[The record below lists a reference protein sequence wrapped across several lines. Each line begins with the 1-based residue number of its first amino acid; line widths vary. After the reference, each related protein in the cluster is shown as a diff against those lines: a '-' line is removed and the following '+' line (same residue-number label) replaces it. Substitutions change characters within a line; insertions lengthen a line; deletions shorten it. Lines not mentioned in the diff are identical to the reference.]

1 MAEATAQTLPAPAG
15 RAWPMIAPQH
25 IGMMFTAATMIA
37 MLVAGYLW
45 SQAPDYRVLYGN
57 LADRDGG
64 AVVTAL
70 QQMNVPYKFADG
82 GALMVPSGQIHEARL
97 KLAAQGLPKA
107 GPMGFELMETQK
119 FGVSQFA
126 EQINYQRALEGELA
140 RTIQTLASVQ
150 AARVHLALSKP
161 SAFMRE
167 QPKASASVLL
177 NLAPGRTLDNTQVSA
192 VIHLVSN
199 SVPELNAKN
208 VSIVDQNG
216 NLLSTEAGRDGRPS
230 LDPNQLKYRQSL
242 EQNYIARIE
251 SILAPLIG
259 AQNVRAQVTAELD
272 FTESEHAEE
281 IHKPNQD
288 AAAAAIRSQ
297 QLSESST
304 RSASGA
310 AGGVPGALSNQPP
323 ANPTAPITA
332 PAAAAGAGAAGAA
345 AAAAPPADTRKDS
358 TVNYEVDKTIRH
370 TRQELGRI
378 KRLAVAVVVNH
389 KKNVSKSGK
398 VSYTPLAEAELTQI
412 TNLVKEV
419 MAFDKERGDS
429 VNVANSAF
437 NIPDKEVLPEVPLW
451 KQPEVIE
458 TAKLVGKNLLIA
470 AVLLFVVL
478 RVLRPMLKT
487 FAAAATPAPAAPP
500 QLTHDAGDG
509 TPQHETLEH
518 HVDRAK
524 KIAREDPKA
533 VANVVKEWVA
543 GNGK

>member
-1 MAEATAQTLPAPAG
+1 MAEAPAHTLPAPASRG
-15 RAWPMIAPQH
+15 WPVIAPQH
-25 IGMMFTAATMIA
+25 IGLMFSAATMIA
-37 MLVAGYLW
+37 ILVAGYLW

-64 AVVTAL
+64 SVVTAL
-70 QQMNVPYKFADG
+70 QQMNIPYKFADG
-82 GALMVPSGQIHEARL
+82 GALMVPSAQIHETRL
-97 KLAAQGLPKA
+97 RLAAQGLPKA
-107 GPMGFELMETQK
+107 GPLGFELMETQK

-177 NLAPGRTLDNTQVSA
+177 NLAPGRTLDSTQVSA

-216 NLLSTEAGRDGRPS
+216 NLLSTNGDNNGRPS

-242 EQNYIARIE
+242 EQNYIARVE

-259 AQNVRAQVTAELD
+259 SANVRAQVTAELD

-288 AAAAAIRSQ
+288 TAAAVIRSQ
-297 QLSESST
+297 QLSESSSA
-304 RSASGA
+304 RGSAS
-310 AGGVPGALSNQPP
+310 GGVPGALSNQPP
-323 ANPTAPITA
+323 ANATAAVTA
-332 PAAAAGAGAAGAA
+332 PAAAGATAA
-345 AAAAPPADTRKDS
+345 AVTPADTRKDS

-378 KRLAVAVVVNH
+378 KRLSVAVVVNH
-389 KKNVSKSGK
+389 RKTTSKSGK
-398 VSYTPLAEAELTQI
+398 VNYTPLAEAEITQI

-419 MAFDKERGDS
+419 MAFDKERGDTVS
-429 VNVANSAF
+429 VANSAF

-451 KQPEVIE
+451 KQPDVIE
-458 TAKLVGKNLLIA
+458 SAKMIGKNLLIA
-470 AVLLFVVL
+470 TILLFLVL
-478 RVLRPMLKT
+478 RVMRPMLKS
-487 FAAAATPAPAAPP
+487 FANAVSAPP
-500 QLTHDAGDG
+500 QQRLVQETGESGSA
-509 TPQHETLEH
+509 PQLESFEQN
-518 HVDRAK
+518 VDRAK
-524 KIAREDPKA
+524 KIARDDPKA
-533 VANVVKEWVA
+533 VANVVKEWVG

>member
-1 MAEATAQTLPAPAG
+1 MAEAPAHTLPAPASRG
-15 RAWPMIAPQH
+15 WPVIAPQH
-25 IGMMFTAATMIA
+25 IGLMFSAATMIA
-37 MLVAGYLW
+37 ILVAGYLW
-45 SQAPDYRVLYGN
+45 SQAPDYRVLYSN

-64 AVVTAL
+64 SVVTAL
-70 QQMNVPYKFADG
+70 QQMNIPYKFADG
-82 GALMVPSGQIHEARL
+82 GALMVPSAQIHETRL
-97 KLAAQGLPKA
+97 RLAAQGLPKS
-107 GPMGFELMETQK
+107 GPLGFELMEAQK

-177 NLAPGRTLDNTQVSA
+177 NLAPGRTLDSTQVSA

-216 NLLSTEAGRDGRPS
+216 NLLSTNGDNNGRPS
-230 LDPNQLKYRQSL
+230 LDPNQLRYRQSL

-259 AQNVRAQVTAELD
+259 SANVRAQVTAELD

-297 QLSESST
+297 QLSETSSA
-304 RSASGA
+304 RGASA
-310 AGGVPGALSNQPP
+310 AGGVPGALTNQPP
-323 ANPTAPITA
+323 ANPTAPISGTA
-332 PAAAAGAGAAGAA
+332 TPAAGAA
-345 AAAAPPADTRKDS
+345 VTAVAPADTRKDS

-370 TRQELGRI
+370 TRQELGRV
-378 KRLAVAVVVNH
+378 KRLSVAVVVNH
-389 KKNVSKSGK
+389 RKSTSKSGK
-398 VSYTPLAEAELTQI
+398 VSYTPLAEAEITQI

-419 MAFDKERGDS
+419 MAFDKERGDTVS
-429 VNVANSAF
+429 VANSAF

-451 KQPEVIE
+451 KQPDVIE
-458 TAKLVGKNLLIA
+458 SAKMIGKNLLIA
-470 AVLLFVVL
+470 AILLFLVL
-478 RVLRPMLKT
+478 RVMRPMLKS
-487 FAAAATPAPAAPP
+487 FANAVTAPP
-500 QLTHDAGDG
+500 PQQLTREVGDNSG
-509 TPQHETLEH
+509 APQLESFEQN
-518 HVDRAK
+518 VDRAK

-533 VANVVKEWVA
+533 VASVVKEWVG

>member
-1 MAEATAQTLPAPAG
+1 
-15 RAWPMIAPQH
+15 
-25 IGMMFTAATMIA
+25 MFSAATMIA
-37 MLVAGYLW
+37 ILVAGYLW

-57 LADRDGG
+57 LPDRDGG
-64 AVVTAL
+64 AVVASL
-70 QQMNVPYKFADG
+70 QQMNIPYKFAEG
-82 GALMVPSGQIHEARL
+82 GALMVPAAQIHETRL
-97 KLAAQGLPKA
+97 RLAAVGLPKS
-107 GPMGFELMETQK
+107 GPLGFELMETQK

-126 EQINYQRALEGELA
+126 EQINYQRALEGELS

-161 SAFMRE
+161 TAFMRD

-177 NLAPGRTLDNTQVSA
+177 NLAPGRTLDSTQVSA

-216 NLLSTEAGRDGRPS
+216 NLLSTENNNNGRRS

-259 AQNVRAQVTAELD
+259 PANVRAQVTAELD
-272 FTESEHAEE
+272 FTESENAEE

-288 AAAAAIRSQ
+288 TAAAVIRSQ

-304 RSASGA
+304 ARGGGNA

-323 ANPTAPITA
+323 ANASAPLTA
-332 PAAAAGAGAAGAA
+332 PASAAATTGAGATSSAA
-345 AAAAPPADTRKDS
+345 AADTRKDS

-378 KRLAVAVVVNH
+378 KRLSVAVVVNH
-389 KKNVSKSGK
+389 RKQTSKAGK
-398 VSYTPLAEAELTQI
+398 VSFTPLAEAEITQI
-412 TNLVKEV
+412 TNLVREV
-419 MAFDKERGDS
+419 MAYDKERGDTLS
-429 VNVANSAF
+429 VANSPF
-437 NIPDKEVLPEVPLW
+437 NVPDKEVLPEVPLW
-451 KQPEVIE
+451 QQPEVIE
-458 TAKLVGKNLLIA
+458 TAKMVGKNLLIA
-470 AVLLFVVL
+470 AILLFLVL
-478 RVLRPMLKT
+478 RVMRPMLKNFLT
-487 FAAAATPAPAAPP
+487 AATAIPAPPP
-500 QLTHDAGDG
+500 PPMQQELGNESPV
-509 TPQHETLEH
+509 PQIGSFEQN
-518 HVDRAK
+518 VDRAK
-524 KIAREDPKA
+524 KIAREDPQA

>member
-1 MAEATAQTLPAPAG
+1 MAEATLQTLPAPAS
-15 RAWPMIAPQH
+15 RAWPIIAPQH
-25 IGMMFTAATMIA
+25 IGLMLTAATLIA
-37 MLVAGYLW
+37 LLVAGYLW
-45 SQAPDYRVLYGN
+45 SQAPEYRVLYGN
-57 LADRDGG
+57 LPERDGG

-82 GALMVPSGQIHEARL
+82 GALMVPSGQIHESRL
-97 KLAAQGLPKA
+97 RLAAQGLPKA
-107 GPMGFELMETQK
+107 GPQGFELMESQK

-140 RTIQTLASVQ
+140 RTIQTLSSVQ

-167 QPKASASVLL
+167 QAKASASVLL
-177 NLAPGRTLDNTQVSA
+177 NLAPGRTLDSTQVSA

-199 SVPELNAKN
+199 SVPELQAKN

-216 NLLSTEAGRDGRPS
+216 NLLSSDNGNNSGRPS

-251 SILAPLIG
+251 SIVAPLIG
-259 AQNVRAQVTAELD
+259 AANVRAQVTAELD

-288 AAAAAIRSQ
+288 AANATIRSQ
-297 QLSESST
+297 QLSESS
-304 RSASGA
+304 ASRAGGA
-310 AGGVPGALSNQPP
+310 AGGVPGALTNQPP
-323 ANPTAPITA
+323 AAATAPITA
-332 PAAAAGAGAAGAA
+332 PATAPASAATGT
-345 AAAAPPADTRKDS
+345 APAPADTRKDS

-389 KKNVSKSGK
+389 KKQVSKAGK
-398 VSYTPLAEAELTQI
+398 VSYSPLAEADINQI

-419 MAFDKERGDS
+419 MAFDKERGDTVS
-429 VNVANSAF
+429 VANSAF
-437 NIPDKEVLPEVPLW
+437 NIPEKEILPEVPLW
-451 KQPEVIE
+451 KQPDVIE
-458 TAKLVGKNLLIA
+458 TAKMIGKNLLIA
-470 AVLLFVVL
+470 AILLFVVL

-487 FAAAATPAPAAPP
+487 FAAATSAQRELQQLPQEAAGGPP
-500 QLTHDAGDG
+500 QL
-509 TPQHETLEH
+509 QSFEQN
-518 HVDRAK
+518 VDRAK
-524 KIAREDPKA
+524 QIARQDPKA
-533 VANVVKEWVA
+533 VANVVKEWVDN
-543 GNGK
+543 NGK

>member
-1 MAEATAQTLPAPAG
+1 
-15 RAWPMIAPQH
+15 MIAPQH

>member
-1 MAEATAQTLPAPAG
+1 MAEATQTLPAPAARG
-15 RAWPMIAPQH
+15 LSFISPQH
-25 IGMMFTAATMIA
+25 IGLMFSAATMIA
-37 MLVAGYLW
+37 ILVAGYLW
-45 SQAPDYRVLYGN
+45 SQAPDFRVLYGN

-64 AVVTAL
+64 AVVAAL

-82 GALMVPSGQIHEARL
+82 GALMVPSAQIHETRL
-97 KLAAQGLPKA
+97 RLAAQGLPKA
-107 GPMGFELMETQK
+107 GPLGFELMETQK

-216 NLLSTEAGRDGRPS
+216 NLLSNENNTDGRPS

-242 EQNYIARIE
+242 EQSYSARIE

-259 AQNVRAQVTAELD
+259 AANVRAQVTAELD
-272 FTESEHAEE
+272 FTESENAEE

-288 AAAAAIRSQ
+288 AATAAVRSQ

-304 RSASGA
+304 ARGGNSG
-310 AGGVPGALSNQPP
+310 GGVPGALSNQPP
-323 ANPTAPITA
+323 ANATAPINAPAATA
-332 PAAAAGAGAAGAA
+332 PAATAASAA
-345 AAAAPPADTRKDS
+345 ADTRKDS

-378 KRLAVAVVVNH
+378 KRLSVAVVVNH
-389 KKNVSKSGK
+389 KKQTSKSGK
-398 VSYTPLAEAELTQI
+398 VSYTPLTEAEIAQI
-412 TNLVKEV
+412 TGLVKEV
-419 MAFDKERGDS
+419 MAYDKERGDTLS
-429 VNVANSAF
+429 VANSAF
-437 NIPDKEVLPEVPLW
+437 NVPDKEMLPETPLW
-451 KQPEVIE
+451 KQPDVIE
-458 TAKLVGKNLLIA
+458 MARMIGKNLLIA
-470 AVLLFVVL
+470 AILLFLVL
-478 RVLRPMLKT
+478 KVMRPMLKN
-487 FAAAATPAPAAPP
+487 FATAVTTPPP
-500 QLTHDAGDG
+500 QPQLVQNLDG
-509 TPQHETLEH
+509 APQMASLEN